1 MFSVGLSPSS
11 NQRMSQANRMDGPVS
26 TVNEVVKWGALG
38 CRRVVEVASG
48 SSVVRT
54 HHSDVLK
61 KNIQMESGQR
71 LSSLFLFMPLFAKT
85 C

>member
-1 MFSVGLSPSS
+1 MGSPGVP
-11 NQRMSQANRMDGPVS
+11 QVF
-26 TVNEVVKWGALG
+26 EVT
-38 CRRVVEVASG
+38 SG
-48 SSVVRT
+48 SSVVQT

-71 LSSLFLFMPLFAKT
+71 LSSLFLFIPLFAKI